1 MPSAESEAG
10 GQIHAPDVILPGPD
24 AEKPLDL
31 AAGAQRKKE
40 KLPSPTERLEAR
52 VDSYIAELKGDKL
65 RSQTEVHRLRIH
77 EIHHLRDDVRWLED
91 LVSWQS
97 QTLARLQTSYEWA
110 IAFSWF
116 SFALI
121 AIGGCVVSY
130 AAFIPSQSSIQQT
143 IATLGFVSLLIGVGV
158 QAMNSYRGTKSLLRN
173 SHPSSGSPR
182 PSPNPHAASGT
193 LIESDPEL

>member
-10 GQIHAPDVILPGPD
+10 GQTPAPDVILPGPD

-40 KLPSPTERLEAR
+40 KLPSPSERLEAR

-65 RSQTEVHRLRIH
+65 RFQTEVHHLRIH
-77 EIHHLRDDVRWLED
+77 EIHHLRDDIRWLED
-91 LVSWQS
+91 LASWQS
-97 QTLARLQTSYEWA
+97 QTLAKLQTSYEWA
-110 IAFSWF
+110 IAFNWF
-116 SFALI
+116 SLALI

-130 AAFIPSQSSIQQT
+130 AAFIPSPSSIQQT

-158 QAMNSYRGTKSLLRN
+158 QAMNSYRGTKSLLKISN
-173 SHPSSGSPR
+173 TPAESPR
-182 PSPNPHAASGT
+182 PTPNPHTASDAR
-193 LIESDPEL
+193 IESDAL